1 MNLLT
6 LFLFRPHTSWCHFAA
21 ARPPTS
27 RPAWVRAALPEPG
40 PGPAL
45 ARCDLWVGRSV
56 RFIIDERTQHQMS
69 GINHVLM
76 DPDAFHEEEFTSCC
90 LYCACLPFIRRHRN
104 TVCKKDY
111 EIFKNYS
118 IGNFSSIFFKELKHH
133 FIWHDFPLFLEVNI
147 LIVKLVK
154 DILWI
159 FMGVFA

>member
-1 MNLLT
+1 
-6 LFLFRPHTSWCHFAA
+6 
-21 ARPPTS
+21 
-27 RPAWVRAALPEPG
+27 
-40 PGPAL
+40 
-45 ARCDLWVGRSV
+45 
-56 RFIIDERTQHQMS
+56 
-69 GINHVLM
+69 M

-111 EIFKNYS
+111 EIFKNYIQS
-118 IGNFSSIFFKELKHH
+118 ATFHPLKSIFFKELKHH

-147 LIVKLVK
+147 LIVKLIK